1 MNTLYTDIFSEN
13 LFSQHYEYKQKYT
26 SKRKHVSKGMSKD
39 KPEGTYDKARDKA
52 SRVKS
57 DYRLVQ
63 GYREVRASKR
73 EWREEV

>member
-1 MNTLYTDIFSEN
+1 MNNIYTEAFSEN
-13 LFSQHYEYKQKYT
+13 NLHQQYEYKQKYT
-26 SKRKHVSKGMSKD
+26 SKRKHVSK
-39 KPEGTYDKARDKA
+39 EAYDKARDKA

-57 DYRLVQ
+57 DYRLVH